1 METWGVMMR
10 NFFSI
15 CQILRLKLLA
25 HLDGLAAKSH
35 LASHAAKCMLLLCL
49 AAKSEK
55 SWAQKLFHLGTL
67 SMQASRCHDDD
78 SIPDK
83 PVPLAKARLVQNNL
97 GFFHLIHCIKMLV
110 HTKTDY

>member
-1 METWGVMMR
+1 MR
-10 NFFSI
+10 FTFSNH
-15 CQILRLKLLA
+15 QISRLQLLT
-25 HLDGLAAKSH
+25 HLDGFAAKSH

-55 SWAQKLFHLGTL
+55 SWVQKLFHLGTL

-83 PVPLAKARLVQNNL
+83 SVPLAKARLVQNNL
-97 GFFHLIHCIKMLV
+97 GFFI
-110 HTKTDY
+110 